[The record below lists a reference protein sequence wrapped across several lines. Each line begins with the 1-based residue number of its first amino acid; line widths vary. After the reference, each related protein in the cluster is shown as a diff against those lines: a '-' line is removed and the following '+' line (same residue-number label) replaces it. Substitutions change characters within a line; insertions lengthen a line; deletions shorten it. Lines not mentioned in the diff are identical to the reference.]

1 MVLAIVHVVISNT
14 MMVRQLLALL
24 LVVYVRPCCSLVQ
37 EAFVFSRAVEGGV
50 GRSRPSSTG
59 TGAFVNRLHASAAGA
74 TGTTGSSSPLHSSLS
89 RLQRYDVT
97 LGGTCISRRFS
108 SSSPTSES
116 SLLDAEE
123 IEQMKNE
130 IAKGGSRMTPKGI
143 DNGDQL
149 LKQLIQEQT
158 TGNKLVGL
166 DAEFINGSLN
176 SYRVLSERAAERAR
190 RGGKRRPDATF
201 AKRADVLLAFVEQAY
216 DKDPTLSPD
225 TKSYSMVVD
234 AYAKVGDRKC
244 RGGADE
250 IRKALEIWKRKGEAK
265 HGPVWRSA

>member
-50 GRSRPSSTG
+50 RRSRPSS

-74 TGTTGSSSPLHSSLS
+74 TGTTGSSSPLQSSSS

-149 LKQLIQEQT
+149 LRQLIEEQT

-166 DAEFINGSLN
+166 DAEFINGPLN
-176 SYRVLSERAAERAR
+176 SY
-190 RGGKRRPDATF
+190 
-201 AKRADVLLAFVEQAY
+201 
-216 DKDPTLSPD
+216 
-225 TKSYSMVVD
+225 
-234 AYAKVGDRKC
+234 
-244 RGGADE
+244 
-250 IRKALEIWKRKGEAK
+250 
-265 HGPVWRSA
+265 